1 MARRLL
7 LPRRAAKPY
16 GRGDGAARQQNGK
29 MVVKA
34 SRGSEQIGRRAV
46 LGAGLAAGALTFAGC
61 SEPPRP
67 ITLRWWSPQ
76 AAPEQ
81 VRAYRAQIRAFEAA
95 NPTIGIAFEP
105 TSDEGYPAQ
114 FAAAFA
120 AGQVPNIVTHL
131 PSFAAQGYH
140 AKGLLAPMDD
150 VARAVGLERFLP
162 GANDAYRA
170 PDGTLAAIGIGGTA
184 VDMLW
189 TRQDLMD
196 AAGIAAIPRTWDE
209 LREACRRL
217 QRGSVYG
224 APLPYGNN
232 SMTSLVFISFIH
244 RAGGQVFSPDLD
256 LALDSLPTYQALDF
270 YRSMREFCPPGASSF
285 GWSDSLAAFVSGGTA
300 TGIYGGRVLAN
311 VARQNPRIA
320 GTLRCTTY
328 PTMDAAIPAW
338 TFNDFPGLF
347 IPKGASHPAETRA
360 FAVSLYQPDG
370 YTRQLLAAPGH
381 VLPVLRDVTAS
392 KAYRSNPL
400 TVSFGREIDALT
412 SAAGQG
418 HNLGWESP
426 QHRPNVKA
434 GEIIASNA
442 IAEMVQRVVAG
453 EPPKAAVGRAARSIE
468 QIMRA

>member
-1 MARRLL
+1 M
-7 LPRRAAKPY
+7 
-16 GRGDGAARQQNGK
+16 
-29 MVVKA
+29 VKA
-34 SRGSEQIGRRAV
+34 TEGGEQLQLDRRAV
-46 LGAGLAAGALTFAGC
+46 LGGGLGAAAAFALVGC
-61 SEPPRP
+61 SETPRP

-81 VRAYRAQIRAFEAA
+81 VRAYRAQIKAFEAL
-95 NPTIGIAFEP
+95 NPKIGITFEP

-150 VARAVGLERFLP
+150 VAAAVGLNRFLP
-162 GANDAYRA
+162 GANDAYRT
-170 PDGTLAAIGIGGTA
+170 PDGALAAIGIGGTA

-189 TRQDLMD
+189 MRQDLMA
-196 AAGIAAIPRTWDE
+196 AAGIDAMPRTWDQ
-209 LREACRRL
+209 LRDACRRM

-224 APLPYGNN
+224 APLPFGNN

-244 RAGGQVFSPDLD
+244 RAAGQVFTPDLD
-256 LALDSLPTYQALDF
+256 LALDSQPTYQALDF

-328 PTMDAAIPAW
+328 PTMDATIPPW
-338 TFNDFPGLF
+338 TFNDFPSLF
-347 IPKGASHPAETRA
+347 IPKNASHPAETRA
-360 FAVSLYQPDG
+360 FAAALYEPEG
-370 YTRQLLAAPGH
+370 YVRQLLATPGH
-381 VLPVLRDVTAS
+381 VLPVLRGVTTS
-392 KAYRSNPL
+392 TAYRSNPL
-400 TVSFGREIDALT
+400 TVSFAGQIDTLT
-412 SAAGQG
+412 SAAAQG

-426 QHRPNVKA
+426 RHQPNVKA

-453 EPPKAAVGRAARSIE
+453 EAPASAVGRAARTIE